1 MVEQIPTVAAHVFGG
16 AEDDIVEDIGVEK
29 EVGSGDQVEEE
40 DEVAVVYGQGRT
52 LDHNTTA

>member
-16 AEDDIVEDIGVEK
+16 AEDDTVEDIGVEK